1 MKNVPNSLTP
11 NSLTIVIV
19 DDDQGHCEL
28 VMRNL
33 RRTGVS
39 NEFVILHRGEEALDF
54 VHRRGDHVDR
64 PGNSDI
70 LLLLDINMPGGLS
83 GLDVLSAIKAD
94 ETTRQIPVIMLT
106 TTDDPREIN
115 RCYDLGCSV
124 YITKP
129 IDPGKFMEAITR
141 LGLFLS
147 VIRLPSENGTVITNG

>member
-1 MKNVPNSLTP
+1 MSNIPK
-11 NSLTIVIV
+11 SLTIVIV
-19 DDDQGHCEL
+19 DDDPGHCEL

-33 RRTGVS
+33 RRTGVA
-39 NEFVILHRGEEALDF
+39 NEFVIIHRGEEALDF
-54 VHRRGDHVDR
+54 VHRRGTHAER
-64 PGNSDI
+64 PANGDI

-83 GLDVLSAIKAD
+83 GLDVLREIKGED
-94 ETTRQIPVIMLT
+94 STRQIPVIMLT

-129 IDPGKFMEAITR
+129 IDPGKFMEAVTR

-147 VIRLPSENGTVITNG
+147 VVRLPSENITVITRE

>member
-1 MKNVPNSLTP
+1 MNKAS

-19 DDDQGHCEL
+19 DDDHGHCEL

-39 NEFVILHRGEEALDF
+39 NEFVIIHRGEEALDF
-54 VHRRGDHVDR
+54 IRRRGAYENR
-64 PGNSDI
+64 PASGDF

-83 GLDVLSAIKAD
+83 GLDVLREIKMAD
-94 ETTRQIPVIMLT
+94 ATKQIPVIMLT

-115 RCYDLGCSV
+115 LCYDLGCSV

-129 IDPGKFMEAITR
+129 IDPGKFIEAVTR

-147 VIRLPSENGTVITNG
+147 VIRWPSETVTMITHG

>member
-1 MKNVPNSLTP
+1 MVGSEHQALKIL
-11 NSLTIVIV
+11 IV

-39 NEFVILHRGEEALDF
+39 NEFDIIHQGDEALDF
-54 VHRRGDHVDR
+54 VFCRGQYASR
-64 PGNSDI
+64 SGNADVLI
-70 LLLLDINMPGGLS
+70 LLDINMPGGLS
-83 GLDVLSAIKAD
+83 GLDVLREIKSHDA
-94 ETTRQIPVIMLT
+94 TKTIPVIMLT
-106 TTDDPREIN
+106 TTDDPRDIT
-115 RCYDLGCSV
+115 RCYELGCSV

-147 VIRLPSENGTVITNG
+147 VVRLPSENMTVVRHA

>member
-1 MKNVPNSLTP
+1 MNNLS

-19 DDDQGHCEL
+19 DDDHGHCEL

-39 NEFVILHRGEEALDF
+39 NEFMIIHRGDEALDF
-54 VHRRGDHVDR
+54 VHRRGTYANR
-64 PGNSDI
+64 PGNGDI

-83 GLDVLSAIKAD
+83 GLDVLREIKSDNA
-94 ETTRQIPVIMLT
+94 TRQIPVIMLT

-115 RCYDLGCSV
+115 LCYDLGCSV

-129 IDPGKFMEAITR
+129 IDPARFMEAVTR
-141 LGLFLS
+141 LGLLLS
-147 VIRLPSENGTVITNG
+147 VIRLPTENNTVITRE